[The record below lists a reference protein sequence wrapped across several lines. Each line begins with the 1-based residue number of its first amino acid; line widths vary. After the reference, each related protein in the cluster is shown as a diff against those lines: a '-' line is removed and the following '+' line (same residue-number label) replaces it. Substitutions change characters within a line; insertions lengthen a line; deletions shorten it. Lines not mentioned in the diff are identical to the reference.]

1 MVAALRAQRAVAA
14 HREHHDLPSTHLED
28 RGRGVD
34 VLVPSNLSYSFVND
48 KDGKARQEQLRQMLA
63 GPAEARQDLLTE
75 QEFDLLRVV
84 YEKPLRD
91 MGKALLDQ
99 LMSSGLSKDS
109 KTGIQL
115 RPAQLQALNAL
126 MRAGEPVQVPFDLVS
141 LRQVDGFKERQR
153 ITNIRVTR
161 LRCRRAGAEL
171 PSKLSFRFDQEGKS
185 LVRADGRIYAF
196 ESEGAGSSGSGVCFE
211 TFGGGW
217 RSEGEDLV
225 LTAAEPEQPAPS
237 TERHLLAQLLAGDK
251 DPNAPKLSQLSEFQ
265 PGALTEFMLTVVAA
279 PAGAAV
285 ELLEV
290 ELVVT
295 TEGTDAPRDEW
306 LVCVTAD
313 VPGMVPIRISKPDR
327 AGHRG
332 GLGRYIGV
340 FRRADE
346 AVEVSVEPEF
356 GALKHQGW
364 LVDGK
369 PVTEKS
375 ITVKKNTFLVARY
388 ASGGDSTL

>member
-1 MVAALRAQRAVAA
+1 M
-14 HREHHDLPSTHLED
+14 
-28 RGRGVD
+28 
-34 VLVPSNLSYSFVND
+34 
-48 KDGKARQEQLRQMLA
+48 
-63 GPAEARQDLLTE
+63 
-75 QEFDLLRVV
+75 
-84 YEKPLRD
+84 
-91 MGKALLDQ
+91 
-99 LMSSGLSKDS
+99 
-109 KTGIQL
+109 
-115 RPAQLQALNAL
+115 
-126 MRAGEPVQVPFDLVS
+126 
-141 LRQVDGFKERQR
+141 
-153 ITNIRVTR
+153 
-161 LRCRRAGAEL
+161 
-171 PSKLSFRFDQEGKS
+171 
-185 LVRADGRIYAF
+185 
-196 ESEGAGSSGSGVCFE
+196 
-211 TFGGGW
+211 
-217 RSEGEDLV
+217 
-225 LTAAEPEQPAPS
+225 LTAAELEQPAPS

>member
-225 LTAAEPEQPAPS
+225 LTAAERVTS
-237 TERHLLAQLLAGDK
+237 T
-251 DPNAPKLSQLSEFQ
+251 
-265 PGALTEFMLTVVAA
+265 V
-279 PAGAAV
+279 
-285 ELLEV
+285 
-290 ELVVT
+290 
-295 TEGTDAPRDEW
+295 
-306 LVCVTAD
+306 
-313 VPGMVPIRISKPDR
+313 
-327 AGHRG
+327 
-332 GLGRYIGV
+332 
-340 FRRADE
+340 
-346 AVEVSVEPEF
+346 
-356 GALKHQGW
+356 
-364 LVDGK
+364 
-369 PVTEKS
+369 
-375 ITVKKNTFLVARY
+375 
-388 ASGGDSTL
+388 